1 VAIVQAKC
9 TVALT
14 GAGTITGLLL
24 VSGGQLLTTAPTLTV
39 NGVGSAATATTSPAT
54 VVAAAND
61 VLTIQPL

>member
-1 VAIVQAKC
+1 
-9 TVALT
+9 
-14 GAGTITGLLL
+14 LLL

-39 NGVGSAATATTSPAT
+39 NGVGSGATATTSPAT